1 MGALGLT
8 MVVLRIG
15 CIILF
20 SVVSHDQAVSFLR
33 TLLCGVD
40 VSPILL
46 SEGMTVQDIIFS
58 LIQVFVYSH
67 DTFFSSKK
75 RRSLRNTVLLH
86 FEVAD
91 VRAILSNLDTCRQT
105 GT

>member
-1 MGALGLT
+1 MGAINIRKMGLALGLT

-58 LIQVFVYSH
+58 LIQVFVLGWLVGSLFASFYNLQ
-67 DTFFSSKK
+67 TCCSKK
-75 RRSLRNTVLLH
+75 EGGKKSECCH
-86 FEVAD
+86 
-91 VRAILSNLDTCRQT
+91 
-105 GT
+105 